1 MNPKNWRVYR
11 ESATRAKAETPA
23 PPMPMKCTRVDA
35 PAVSLLGA
43 KDLGVRVQGLGFWVR
58 V

>member
-1 MNPKNWRVYR
+1 MNPKTRRVYR

-35 PAVSLLGA
+35 PAVSLSLLGA
-43 KDLGVRVQGLGFWVR
+43 KGQGLRVQGLGFR

>member
-1 MNPKNWRVYR
+1 MNPKTRRVYR

-35 PAVSLLGA
+35 SVSSLSLLGA
-43 KDLGVRVQGLGFWVR
+43 KGLRLRVQGLGFR